1 MAATIGY
8 GMLAYVLSAYWWPH
22 GVRRRVL
29 FLVAGVLALAV
40 GMSRIYLG
48 MHFPTDVIGGLA
60 AGMAWL
66 AICVTGTRIARDTPA
81 ATPEAR
87 DPERV
92 PVSIS

>member
-1 MAATIGY
+1 VAA
-8 GMLAYVLSAYWWPH
+8 L
-22 GVRRRVL
+22 
-29 FLVAGVLALAV
+29 LAV
-40 GMSRIYLG
+40 AVGVSRIYLG

-60 AGMAWL
+60 AGTAWL

-92 PVSIS
+92 PAPSG